1 MIFSKR
7 KLISKKSGYSAFLQI
22 PLMSEG
28 TGDGWTL
35 NSSHPALISVL
46 SHITE
51 PLEHLHLR
59 LVEE

>member
-1 MIFSKR
+1 MAGLFNNNR
-7 KLISKKSGYSAFLQI
+7 
-22 PLMSEG
+22 
-28 TGDGWTL
+28 
-35 NSSHPALISVL
+35 PALISVL